1 MAVLSSEEARPA
13 GDQAARGDL
22 YSYRDRS
29 RDRIIDSLGAAE
41 PYPPSLS
48 LDSIRAGRMMGRP
61 APAITR
67 QPDVHELLTMT
78 EQDDTTQLLLD
89 VRGGDE
95 RAFDRLF
102 EHLYRELRVLAHERL
117 RRFRPGET
125 LSTTAL
131 VHEAYIRLV
140 DQSRAGIEDRS
151 HFLALASRA
160 MRFVLVDYARARSAQ
175 KRGGRQSD
183 LRLDALSA
191 AADERA
197 DDILMLND
205 ALGELAERDHRLSRV
220 VEYRFFGGLTFEEI
234 AQATGLSVPTLK
246 RDWTR
251 ARAWLYRSIQ
261 SAPS

>member
-1 MAVLSSEEARPA
+1 
-13 GDQAARGDL
+13 
-22 YSYRDRS
+22 
-29 RDRIIDSLGAAE
+29 
-41 PYPPSLS
+41 
-48 LDSIRAGRMMGRP
+48 
-61 APAITR
+61 
-67 QPDVHELLTMT
+67 MT
-78 EQDDTTQLLLD
+78 EQDDTTQLLINA
-89 VRGGDE
+89 RGGDE

-102 EHLYRELRVLAHERL
+102 EHLYRELRSLAHERL

-131 VHEAYIRLV
+131 VHEAYLRLV
-140 DQSRAGIEDRS
+140 DQSRAGLEDRS

-175 KRGGRQSD
+175 KRGGHRSD
-183 LRLDALSA
+183 LPLDALHA

-197 DDILMLND
+197 ADLLMLND
-205 ALGELAERDHRLSRV
+205 ALGELADRDHRLSRV

-251 ARAWLYRSIQ
+251 ARAWLYRSMQ
-261 SAPS
+261 SAPT